1 MARYFKQGMLPD
13 RLPTPAHPLKED
25 DYQSIDT
32 SLWYFYALDHYLRI
46 THDYELLDDVYQRL
60 VDTISW
66 YIQGTYH
73 GLHVNPHD
81 GLLVAQHPGAALTW
95 MNARVNHIPVTPRQG
110 KPVEV
115 NALWYHALC
124 LMDEWSQLLYQK
136 GRMNYKTTYYKE
148 QGNQCMQNFNE
159 RFWYSAGNYLYDV
172 IDGPDGDDLSL
183 RPNQLLAFSLRY
195 PVLDQEHRRSVLDLV
210 TEQLVTPF
218 GLRTLTPN
226 DTNYH
231 GQLQTSVEEQPSAL
245 YQGSVWTWL
254 LGPYVDALI
263 CVEGSAIPK
272 ETTQDRITHLD
283 QVWHTGLH
291 LLESFQQHFT
301 EGMLGM
307 LGGVFDGDAPHAA
320 KYIAAS
326 ATSTGEILRVYNLLA
341 HLGIRYQDHALSI

>member
-1 MARYFKQGMLPD
+1 M
-13 RLPTPAHPLKED
+13 
-25 DYQSIDT
+25 
-32 SLWYFYALDHYLRI
+32 
-46 THDYELLDDVYQRL
+46 
-60 VDTISW
+60 
-66 YIQGTYH
+66 
-73 GLHVNPHD
+73 
-81 GLLVAQHPGAALTW
+81 
-95 MNARVNHIPVTPRQG
+95 
-110 KPVEV
+110 
-115 NALWYHALC
+115 
-124 LMDEWSQLLYQK
+124 
-136 GRMNYKTTYYKE
+136 
-148 QGNQCMQNFNE
+148 
-159 RFWYSAGNYLYDV
+159 
-172 IDGPDGDDLSL
+172 IDGPDGDNLSL

-272 ETTQDRITHLD
+272 ETTQDSITHLD